1 MIHWAW
7 LIPVFI
13 IGAVVG
19 MVLTC
24 LAVEAGKEGYDQN
37 E

>member
-1 MIHWAW
+1 MILTA
-7 LIPVFI
+7 IISFI

-24 LAVEAGKEGYDQN
+24 IVVAGRSGN